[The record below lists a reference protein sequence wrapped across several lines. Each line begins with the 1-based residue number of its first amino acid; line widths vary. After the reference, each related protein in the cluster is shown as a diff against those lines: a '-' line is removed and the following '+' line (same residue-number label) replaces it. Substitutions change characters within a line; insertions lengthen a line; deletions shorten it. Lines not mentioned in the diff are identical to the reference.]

1 MAETLTER
9 VREILRC
16 PGCHD
21 TLLDA
26 QVEMDGASRGFCCR
40 SCGLVFPIRGGV
52 PRMLV
57 SSPEADPAA
66 ESFGFQWRARDFGLF
81 ETDTL
86 YGLTK
91 EQELSNFFNAYGI
104 RADDLRG
111 KTLLDAGC
119 GDGALLELISGHGAE
134 IVGMDINTSVSVAY
148 RRCKTL
154 RDVMILQCDIFQPCF
169 QRESFDFVWCEG
181 VVVHTPNP
189 EEAFRSVSR
198 VVKPGGRLYLW
209 VYPSDRLSIYQRIR
223 DCLLMPYL
231 IPRPILV
238 AVCYLLALATLPAF
252 RLSGRKRSLRTIAF
266 DLFDNLSPRYQW
278 RYKEEEI
285 RRWFTEAGFEDLR
298 VTGYV
303 GMSGRR
309 IS

>member
-1 MAETLTER
+1 MVKVLAER

-21 TLLDA
+21 SLLDA
-26 QVEMDGASRGFCCR
+26 QVERDGAFRGFLCP
-40 SCGLVFPIRGGV
+40 SCGLVFPILGGV

-57 SSPEADPAA
+57 SSAENDPAA
-66 ESFGFQWRARDFGLF
+66 ESFGFQWRARDSGVF

-104 RADDLRG
+104 RPVDLRG
-111 KTLLDAGC
+111 KTVLDAGC
-119 GDGALLELISGHGAE
+119 GDGGLLELISGYGAE

-148 RRCKTL
+148 RRCERL
-154 RDVMILQCDIFQPCF
+154 PDVMVLQGDILQPCF
-169 QRESFDFVWCEG
+169 QAEAFDFVWCEG
-181 VVVHTPNP
+181 VVVHTPDP
-189 EEAFRSVSR
+189 EKAFRSVSR
-198 VVKPGGRLYLW
+198 LVKPGGTLYLW

-223 DCLLMPYL
+223 DWLIAPYL

-238 AVCYLLALATLPAF
+238 AVCYFLALATLPAF
-252 RLSGRKRSLRTIAF
+252 RLTGRNRSLRTIAF
-266 DLFDNLSPRYQW
+266 DFFDNLSPRYQW

-285 RRWFTEAGFEDLR
+285 RCWLTEAGFEDLR

-309 IS
+309 AS

>member
-1 MAETLTER
+1 MAEALTER

-21 TLLDA
+21 SLLDA
-26 QVEMDGASRGFCCR
+26 QVETDGASRGFRCR
-40 SCGLVFPIRGGV
+40 SCGLVFPIRSGV
-52 PRMLV
+52 PRMLA
-57 SSPEADPAA
+57 SSAEADPAA
-66 ESFGFQWRARDFGLF
+66 QSFGFQWRARDSGVF

-104 RADDLRG
+104 RPVDLRG
-111 KTLLDAGC
+111 KTVLDAGC

-148 RRCKTL
+148 RRCKRL
-154 RDVMILQCDIFQPCF
+154 PNVMILQGDIFQPCF
-169 QRESFDFVWCEG
+169 QAESFDFVWCEG
-181 VVVHTPNP
+181 VVVHTPSP
-189 EEAFRSVSR
+189 EKAFRRVSR
-198 VVKPGGRLYLW
+198 LVKPGGRLYLW

-223 DCLLMPYL
+223 DGLLISYL
-231 IPRPILV
+231 IPRPMLV
-238 AVCYLLALATLPAF
+238 AVCYFLALATLPAF
-252 RLSGRKRSLRTIAF
+252 RLTGRKRSLRTIAF

-309 IS
+309 VS